1 LAPDGAALG
10 HARLQR
16 QTLQTLVT
24 SQAVGALGI
33 TIGIATAS
41 LLARDLSGSEE
52 LAGLA
57 QTTQVLGA
65 AVGSWGLARL
75 MGLRGRR
82 VGLVTGYVVGAS
94 GAALAVVA
102 GVVDSMALLLVGAGL
117 LGATSSANYAARYA
131 ATDLATP
138 RNRGRSLSIVVWATT
153 IGAVVGPNLTGPS
166 GDLADALG
174 IPELTGPF
182 ALGAIGMLLAGLVV
196 WVRLRPDPLLVA
208 REASEVE
215 LVGDQGGVSTGSTS
229 GVSTSGVST
238 SGVSTSGVSTS
249 GLPHP
254 SVREVL
260 REQPAIAA
268 AIAGLAAAHAV
279 MISVMVMTPLHM
291 EHGHAELRIF
301 GFVISLHVLG
311 MFAFAPLVGLAADRF
326 GRVTVLASGGA
337 VLLVSLLLCG
347 RAPAGSSPEIFV
359 GLFLLGLGWS
369 LATVA
374 ASTMVAELAPL
385 GSVTAVQGA
394 ADMTMGLAAAG
405 GSAASGLIVGELGFP
420 VLAAFASIFA
430 VAVLAAASL
439 AGRAR
444 FSPPTP
450 ISG

>member
-1 LAPDGAALG
+1 
-10 HARLQR
+10 
-16 QTLQTLVT
+16 
-24 SQAVGALGI
+24 
-33 TIGIATAS
+33 
-41 LLARDLSGSEE
+41 
-52 LAGLA
+52 
-57 QTTQVLGA
+57 
-65 AVGSWGLARL
+65 
-75 MGLRGRR
+75 
-82 VGLVTGYVVGAS
+82 
-94 GAALAVVA
+94 
-102 GVVDSMALLLVGAGL
+102 
-117 LGATSSANYAARYA
+117 
-131 ATDLATP
+131 
-138 RNRGRSLSIVVWATT
+138 
-153 IGAVVGPNLTGPS
+153 
-166 GDLADALG
+166 
-174 IPELTGPF
+174 
-182 ALGAIGMLLAGLVV
+182 MLLAGLVV

-208 REASEVE
+208 REAAEAEPDRTS
-215 LVGDQGGVSTGSTS
+215 GGVSTG
-229 GVSTSGVST
+229 ST

-291 EHGHAELRIF
+291 EHGHADLRII

-374 ASTMVAELAPL
+374 ASTMVAVLAPL

>member
-1 LAPDGAALG
+1 MTAPHAAL
-10 HARLQR
+10 QR
-16 QTLQTLVT
+16 RTLQTLVA

-65 AVGSWGLARL
+65 AVGSWALARL

-94 GAALAVVA
+94 GAALAVLA
-102 GVVDSMALLLVGAGL
+102 GVVGSMALLLVGAAL
-117 LGATSSANYAARYA
+117 LGTTSSANYAARYA

-138 RNRGRSLSIVVWATT
+138 GSRGRSLSLVVWATT

-182 ALGAIGMLLAGLVV
+182 ALGALGMLLAGLVT

-208 REASEVE
+208 RAEADREVSR
-215 LVGDQGGVSTGSTS
+215 LTGARTSTTDGSALPAVEARESSATS
-229 GVSTSGVST
+229 
-238 SGVSTSGVSTS
+238 
-249 GLPHP
+249 LEPP
-254 SVREVL
+254 PRVREVL
-260 REQPAIAA
+260 RAQPAITA
-268 AIAGLAAAHAV
+268 AITGLAAAHAV

-291 EHGHAELRIF
+291 EHGHAELRII

-326 GRVTVLASGGA
+326 GRVALLATGGG
-337 VLLVSLLLCG
+337 VLLVSLVLCA
-347 RAPAGSSPEIFV
+347 RAPEGSSPEIFV

-369 LATVA
+369 LATVS
-374 ASTMVAELAPL
+374 ASTMVAELAPI

-394 ADMTMGLAAAG
+394 ADMTMGLAAAA
-405 GSAASGLIVGELGFP
+405 GSALSGLIVGEIGFP
-420 VLAAFASIFA
+420 ALAGFASIFA
-430 VAVLAAASL
+430 FAVLAAATL

-444 FSPPTP
+444 FSPATP
-450 ISG
+450 VSG

>member
-1 LAPDGAALG
+1 MTGSEGHRAL
-10 HARLQR
+10 
-16 QTLQTLVT
+16 QTRTVQTLVA

-65 AVGSWGLARL
+65 AVGSWALARL
-75 MGLRGRR
+75 MGARGRR
-82 VGLVTGYVVGAS
+82 IGLVTGYLVGAS

-102 GVVDSMALLLVGAGL
+102 GVVGSMTLLLVGAGL

-138 RNRGRSLSIVVWATT
+138 GNRGRSLSIVVWATT
-153 IGAVVGPNLTGPS
+153 LGAVVGPNLTGPS
-166 GDLADALG
+166 ATFADALD

-182 ALGAIGMLLAGLVV
+182 ALGALGMLLAGLVV

-208 REASEVE
+208 RASASPAAVVAE
-215 LVGDQGGVSTGSTS
+215 GRQGPSRNPGSTS
-229 GVSTSGVST
+229 G
-238 SGVSTSGVSTS
+238 
-249 GLPHP
+249 LRRP
-254 SVREVL
+254 SVREVV

-268 AIAGLAAAHAV
+268 AIAGMAAAHAV

-291 EHGHAELRIF
+291 EHGHAELRVI
-301 GFVISLHVLG
+301 GFVISVHVLG
-311 MFAFAPLVGLAADRF
+311 MFAFAPLVGIAADRF
-326 GRVTVLASGGA
+326 GRVAVLATGGV
-337 VLLVSLLLCG
+337 VLLAALVLCA
-347 RAPAGSSPEIFV
+347 RAPEGASREIFI

-369 LATVA
+369 LATVSA
-374 ASTMVAELAPL
+374 ATMVAELAPL
-385 GSVTAVQGA
+385 GAVTEVQGT
-394 ADMTMGLAAAG
+394 ADLVMGLAAAA
-405 GSAASGLIVGELGFP
+405 GSAASGVIVGEFGFP
-420 VLAAFASIFA
+420 VLAGFSSIFA
-430 VAVLAAASL
+430 VAVLAAATL

>member
-1 LAPDGAALG
+1 VTDPA
-10 HARLQR
+10 LQR
-16 QTLQTLVT
+16 RTLQTLVT

-65 AVGSWGLARL
+65 AVGSWALAAL
-75 MGLRGRR
+75 MGRRGRR
-82 VGLVTGYVVGAS
+82 IGLVTGYAVGAS

-102 GVVDSMALLLVGAGL
+102 GVVGSMTLLLVGAAL

-138 RNRGRSLSIVVWATT
+138 GNRGRSLSIVVWATT
-153 IGAVVGPNLTGPS
+153 LGAVVGPNLTGPAATF
-166 GDLADALG
+166 ADTLD

-182 ALGAIGMLLAGLVV
+182 ALGALGMVLAAIVV

-208 REASEVE
+208 RELAADDTAEATD
-215 LVGDQGGVSTGSTS
+215 GAAHRTATGQRI
-229 GVSTSGVST
+229 
-238 SGVSTSGVSTS
+238 
-249 GLPHP
+249 
-254 SVREVL
+254 SVRDAL
-260 REQPAIAA
+260 REQPALVA
-268 AIAGLAAAHAV
+268 AITGLAAAHAV

-291 EHGHAELRIF
+291 EHGHAELRVI

-326 GRVTVLASGGA
+326 GRATVLAAGGV
-337 VLLVSLLLCG
+337 VLLVSLVLCA
-347 RAPAGSSPEIFV
+347 RAPEGASHEIFV

-369 LATVA
+369 LATVSA
-374 ASTMVAELAPL
+374 ATMVAELAPMGAL
-385 GSVTAVQGA
+385 TQVQGT
-394 ADMTMGLAAAG
+394 ADLVMGLAAAA
-405 GSAASGLIVGELGFP
+405 GSAVSGVIVGEVGFP
-420 VLAAFASIFA
+420 ALAGFASVFA
-430 VAVLAAASL
+430 VAVLVAATL

-444 FSPPTP
+444 FSPPAP

>member
-75 MGLRGRR
+75 MGRRGRR

-138 RNRGRSLSIVVWATT
+138 RNRGRSLSLVVWATT

-238 SGVSTSGVSTS
+238 SG
-249 GLPHP
+249 LPHP

-291 EHGHAELRIF
+291 EHGHAELRII

>member
-1 LAPDGAALG
+1 VTGTSAHRA
-10 HARLQR
+10 LQR
-16 QTLQTLVT
+16 RTIRTLVA

-65 AVGSWGLARL
+65 AVGSWALARL
-75 MGLRGRR
+75 MGVRGRR
-82 VGLVTGYVVGAS
+82 VGLVTGYLVGAS
-94 GAALAVVA
+94 GAVLAVVA
-102 GVVDSMALLLVGAGL
+102 GVVGSMTLLLVGACL

-138 RNRGRSLSIVVWATT
+138 GNRGRSLSVVVWATT
-153 IGAVVGPNLTGPS
+153 LGAVVGPNLTGPA
-166 GDLADALG
+166 GNLADALG

-182 ALGAIGMLLAGLVV
+182 ALGALGMVLAALVV

-208 REASEVE
+208 RRAAVVVE
-215 LVGDQGGVSTGSTS
+215 TPIDSPARPPSTS
-229 GVSTSGVST
+229 GRPT
-238 SGVSTSGVSTS
+238 
-249 GLPHP
+249 
-254 SVREVL
+254 VRAVL
-260 REQPAIAA
+260 RERPAIAA

-291 EHGHAELRIF
+291 EHGGTELDVI
-301 GFVISLHVLG
+301 GVVISLHVLG
-311 MFAFAPLVGLAADRF
+311 MFAFAPLVGIAADRF
-326 GRVTVLASGGA
+326 GRVTVLASGGV
-337 VLLVSLLLCG
+337 VLLVSLVLCA
-347 RAPAGSSPEIFV
+347 RAPEGSSPEIFV

-369 LATVA
+369 LATVS

-385 GSVTAVQGA
+385 GALTEVQGA
-394 ADMTMGLAAAG
+394 ADLTMGLAAAV
-405 GSAASGLIVGELGFP
+405 GSAASGLIVGEFGFP
-420 VLAAFASIFA
+420 VLAGFSSIFA
-430 VAVLAAASL
+430 VAVLVAATL

-450 ISG
+450 VSG

>member
-65 AVGSWGLARL
+65 AVGAWGLARL
-75 MGLRGRR
+75 MGRRGRR

-238 SGVSTSGVSTS
+238 SG
-249 GLPHP
+249 LPHP

-291 EHGHAELRIF
+291 EHGHAELRII

>member
-1 LAPDGAALG
+1 
-10 HARLQR
+10 
-16 QTLQTLVT
+16 
-24 SQAVGALGI
+24 
-33 TIGIATAS
+33 
-41 LLARDLSGSEE
+41 
-52 LAGLA
+52 
-57 QTTQVLGA
+57 
-65 AVGSWGLARL
+65 
-75 MGLRGRR
+75 M
-82 VGLVTGYVVGAS
+82 
-94 GAALAVVA
+94 
-102 GVVDSMALLLVGAGL
+102 
-117 LGATSSANYAARYA
+117 
-131 ATDLATP
+131 
-138 RNRGRSLSIVVWATT
+138 
-153 IGAVVGPNLTGPS
+153 
-166 GDLADALG
+166 
-174 IPELTGPF
+174 
-182 ALGAIGMLLAGLVV
+182 GMLLAGLVV

-208 REASEVE
+208 REAASAVAHGEAP
-215 LVGDQGGVSTGSTS
+215 GVVPTGSTS
-229 GVSTSGVST
+229 VGSTSGF
-238 SGVSTSGVSTS
+238 
-249 GLPHP
+249 PHP
-254 SVREVL
+254 SVRAVL
-260 REQPAIAA
+260 RERPAIAA

-291 EHGHAELRIF
+291 EHGHAELRII

-326 GRVTVLASGGA
+326 GRVTVLASGGV

-347 RAPAGSSPEIFV
+347 RAPEGSSPEIFV

-369 LATVA
+369 LATVS

-430 VAVLAAASL
+430 VAVLAAATL